1 LATAAKAAYIARLGL
16 LDISAFY
23 HAIIALKGD
32 APVVDSATVREEVK
46 KKYRDLALK
55 PNDKD
60 HFQPV
65 EPWLAVPGYD
75 RFGGLD
81 ADCRTG
87 IQGRGPGSFRLIDNG
102 DSSLRID
109 VRNHPPPTQGTV
121 YPI

>member
-1 LATAAKAAYIARLGL
+1 LGL

-32 APVVDSATVREEVK
+32 APVVDSATVRAEVK

-65 EPWLAVPGYD
+65 EPWLGVRGYD

-87 IQGRGPGSFRLIDNG
+87 
-102 DSSLRID
+102 
-109 VRNHPPPTQGTV
+109 T
-121 YPI
+121 